1 MEQATET
8 MNMAEPKSSASLRS
22 SVAPCYAVLDLFSGI
37 GGFSL
42 GLERAG
48 GFKTIAFC
56 EWEEHARNIL
66 RKHWPDVPIFN
77 DVRTL
82 NAEDLPEIPDIICGG
97 FPCQDLSCAGK
108 MAGIEG
114 ERSGLYKEVLRL
126 VMQIR
131 PQFAI
136 LENVSNLLNGGGGKW
151 FGRFLGDLAEI
162 GYNAE
167 WHCIPASILGAPHI
181 RDRVWV
187 IAYPQQR
194 MWEGIRIPN
203 SFDVGKLG
211 HEWTPGEIMP
221 LFSSIGMDCK
231 TDRHNL
237 RGDDGFSEA
246 VDRLERLGN
255 AVVPQVVELLGRCIR
270 AV

>member
-1 MEQATET
+1 MK
-8 MNMAEPKSSASLRS
+8 NSALSRGSALTTR
-22 SVAPCYAVLDLFSGI
+22 YTVLDLFSGI

-42 GLERAG
+42 GLERTG
-48 GFKTIAFC
+48 GFRTVAFC
-56 EWEEHARNIL
+56 EREEHARKIL
-66 RKHWPDVPIFN
+66 RKHWPDVPIFE

-82 NAEDLPEIPDIICGG
+82 NATDLPETPDIICGG
-97 FPCQDLSCAGK
+97 FPCQDLSSAGK
-108 MAGIEG
+108 MAGIDG

-126 VMQIR
+126 IVQIR
-131 PQFAI
+131 PQYTI

-151 FGRFLGDLAEI
+151 FGRFLGDLAEV

-187 IAYPQQR
+187 IAYPKQR
-194 MWEGIRIPN
+194 VWQGIRIPN
-203 SFDVGKLG
+203 SFNVGKLG
-211 HEWTPGEIMP
+211 QEWAPSEIMP
-221 LFSSIGMDCK
+221 LLSSIGMDCQ
-231 TDRHNL
+231 TDRHSL

-255 AVVPQVVELLGRCIR
+255 AVVPQIPELIGRAILG
-270 AV
+270 V